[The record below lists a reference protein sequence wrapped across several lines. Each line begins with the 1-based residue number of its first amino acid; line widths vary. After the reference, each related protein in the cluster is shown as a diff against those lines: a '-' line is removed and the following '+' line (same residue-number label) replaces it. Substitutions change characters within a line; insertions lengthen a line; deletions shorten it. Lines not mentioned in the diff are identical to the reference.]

1 MGYYSAFKKE
11 IPPFATTQLNLENM
25 LSEISQIQ
33 KEKKKHYIISLTCII
48 LKSQILKR
56 EQNCGY
62 QGWGRGNREMLIES
76 TNLQL
81 CDK

>member
-33 KEKKKHYIISLTCII
+33 KEKKTLYNFTYMYN
-48 LKSQILKR
+48 LKKS
-56 EQNCGY
+56 N
-62 QGWGRGNREMLIES
+62 
-76 TNLQL
+76 T
-81 CDK
+81 